1 MFTGIIETLG
11 KIEDVKAEGTNLT
24 FTVSSSFSNELKIDQ
39 SVAHNGVCLTVVK
52 VLDDKHVV
60 TAVSETLAKTNL
72 GSLKQG
78 DSVNLERCT
87 TYGGRMDGH
96 MVYGHVDTTGK
107 CVSIQDQNGSWLFTF
122 SFEKENRML
131 IVEKGS
137 IAING
142 TSLTVFAVEDDTFQ
156 VAIIPYTFEHTILK
170 FLKVGDEVNLEF
182 DILGKYVNQYLSRIS
197 GK

>member
-11 KIEDVKAEGTNLT
+11 RVEEINIEGSNLT
-24 FTVSSSFSNELKIDQ
+24 FTISSSFSNELKIDQ
-39 SVAHNGVCLTVVK
+39 SLAHNGVCLTVIQVSGDQHK
-52 VLDDKHVV
+52 V
-60 TAVSETLAKTNL
+60 TAVSETLTKTNL
-72 GSLKQG
+72 GALKTG
-78 DSVNLERCT
+78 DAVNLERCT

-107 CVSIQDQNGSWLFTF
+107 CVSILDQNGSWLFTF
-122 SFEKENRML
+122 SFSKENRML

-142 TSLTVFAVEDDTFQ
+142 TSLTVFAVEDETFL

-170 FLKVGDEVNLEF
+170 YLKVGEDVNLEF

>member
-24 FTVSSSFSNELKIDQ
+24 FTVSSSFSNELKIDL